1 MEHYCSWVTDPK
13 IKYRPYQFLSRS
25 YHWFW
30 CPDHLIGA
38 YVNHMSLYG
47 LELCHL
53 HKCKCWRNYKIW
65 AFILFVCSQLSDV
78 SWQRCP
84 ISSHSIPLTD
94 SSWYYKNSKS
104 SPPTGTCCF
113 LKSQELKVLSFAN
126 TDVLLF
132 DTTRTQGPLLCQH
145 GRVAFC
151 SQFPK
156 KWPHIWCDR
165 QFLPFILLQTLIS
178 SMLYL
183 KTQA

>member
-30 CPDHLIGA
+30 CPDHLTGA
-38 YVNHMSLYG
+38 YVNHMSIYG

-53 HKCKCWRNYKIW
+53 YKCKCRRNYKIW
-65 AFILFVCSQLSDV
+65 ALILFVCSQLSDV

-104 SPPTGTCCF
+104 S
-113 LKSQELKVLSFAN
+113 AN
-126 TDVLLF
+126 RDVLLF
-132 DTTRTQGPLLCQH
+132 EITRTQGPLFCQH

-165 QFLPFILLQTLIS
+165 PFLPFILLQTLIS

-183 KTQA
+183 KHKHNFPKSPWP